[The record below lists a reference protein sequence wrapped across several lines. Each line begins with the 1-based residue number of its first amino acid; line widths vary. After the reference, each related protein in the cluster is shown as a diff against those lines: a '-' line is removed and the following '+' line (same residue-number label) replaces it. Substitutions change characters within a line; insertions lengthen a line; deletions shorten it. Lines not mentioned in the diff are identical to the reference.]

1 MLRGKLVYLRPFE
14 KRDLES
20 LFNAIHDDEIRY
32 MTGTRNT
39 STMEQ
44 LNKYFERMDNDD
56 TRRDFAICLCD
67 SEEIAGDLTIMDIDS
82 FNHKAGFRI
91 ALHDRN
97 HMNKGYGTEAVKL
110 ALRYVFEELK
120 LNRLQLEVYS
130 HNSRGIKSYEKAGFK
145 QEGVIRQSLYY
156 NDQYSDEIIMGML
169 KEDYDK
175 LVSE

>member
-20 LFNAIHDDEIRY
+20 LHHAIHDEEIRY
-32 MTGTRNT
+32 MTGTRNK

-44 LNKYFERMDNDD
+44 LYDYFERINSDD
-56 TRRDFAICLCD
+56 ERRDFAICLCESD
-67 SEEIAGDLTIMDIDS
+67 EIAGDLSIMDIDP

-97 HMNKGYGTEAVKL
+97 HLNKGYGTEAVKL
-110 ALRYVFEELK
+110 ALQYAFEELK
-120 LNRLQLEVYS
+120 LNRLQLEVFS
-130 HNSRGIKSYEKAGFK
+130 HNARGIRSYEKAGFK

-175 LVSE
+175 LV